1 MFIAGAYLPLSE
13 VASLGLLLQ
22 LFGILTITSSTL
34 FNIYQPRFTSY
45 RVRSKT
51 NLLLNDFAFS
61 MIVFYFLFILG
72 SLIIIEFG
80 PILLSKL
87 HANINL
93 PSTRIVILFAI
104 IALLEANHSNFA
116 TLILTENKIP
126 FVNST
131 IILGLAIVIG
141 NFISIHFF
149 NKIFYKNYTKY

>member
-1 MFIAGAYLPLSE
+1 
-13 VASLGLLLQ
+13 
-22 LFGILTITSSTL
+22 
-34 FNIYQPRFTSY
+34 
-45 RVRSKT
+45 
-51 NLLLNDFAFS
+51 

-80 PILLSKL
+80 PILLSKS

-93 PSTRIVILFAI
+93 PSTRIVILYAI
-104 IALLEANHSNFA
+104 IVLLEANHSNFA

-141 NFISIHFF
+141 NFISIHFTNLGVLGLIIVQGIVQLSYANWKWPKVILKYF
-149 NKIFYKNYTKY
+149 NINYPQFLLIGIYELKSRVIKRNYGR